1 MYHKTLMG
9 EFPADYTYLIT
20 DKKIIIKGPDGEY
33 SNFPSENHTIDK
45 SDKLRVWKWK
55 TENE

>member
-45 SDKLRVWKWK
+45 SDKLRVWKWN
-55 TENE
+55 T